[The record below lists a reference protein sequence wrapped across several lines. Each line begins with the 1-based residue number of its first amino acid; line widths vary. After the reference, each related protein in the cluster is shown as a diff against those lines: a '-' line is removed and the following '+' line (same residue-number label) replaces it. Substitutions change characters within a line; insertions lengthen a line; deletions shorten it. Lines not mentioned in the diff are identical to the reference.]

1 MTALTIQE
9 ALKHYFGYESFRP
22 MQEDIIQSITS
33 GQDTLVLMPTGG
45 GKSLCYQ
52 IPALVTPGLCVV
64 VSPLIA
70 LMRDQVESLKA
81 NGVSAAYLNSTL
93 PYNEYIEILERVK
106 YADLK
111 LLYISPEKILTPQV
125 REMLSQVKISL
136 IAVDEAHC
144 ISTWGHDFRPEYAQ
158 LHTLRN
164 QLEKAPIIALTA
176 TADKNT
182 RRDIAEK
189 LKLRDPQIFIS
200 SFDRPNLSLTVLPGQ
215 EKMRKIESFIRL
227 RPRQA
232 GIVYCLSR
240 KGTESLAN
248 KLQES
253 GYSAAFYHAGMTNEA
268 RMRVQDAF
276 INDQVEIVCAYA
288 PHWSCL
294 HGRRQRNS
302 PTLAVCWRG

>member
-164 QLEKAPIIALTA
+164 Q
-176 TADKNT
+176 
-182 RRDIAEK
+182 
-189 LKLRDPQIFIS
+189 
-200 SFDRPNLSLTVLPGQ
+200 
-215 EKMRKIESFIRL
+215 
-227 RPRQA
+227 
-232 GIVYCLSR
+232 
-240 KGTESLAN
+240 
-248 KLQES
+248 
-253 GYSAAFYHAGMTNEA
+253 
-268 RMRVQDAF
+268 
-276 INDQVEIVCAYA
+276 
-288 PHWSCL
+288 
-294 HGRRQRNS
+294 
-302 PTLAVCWRG
+302 